1 MFLSKGTRKG
11 RWIVALPVRT
21 AFLSAQS
28 PLAAPAG
35 SLWKSNCKVMTPVE
49 TQLFLSILA
58 YGLAAVATFVIGYL
72 AWRKIR
78 PHRHRYH
85 YHQNRNGH
93 PKGLWGLE

>member
-1 MFLSKGTRKG
+1 
-11 RWIVALPVRT
+11 VALPVRT

-28 PLAAPAG
+28 SLAAPAG